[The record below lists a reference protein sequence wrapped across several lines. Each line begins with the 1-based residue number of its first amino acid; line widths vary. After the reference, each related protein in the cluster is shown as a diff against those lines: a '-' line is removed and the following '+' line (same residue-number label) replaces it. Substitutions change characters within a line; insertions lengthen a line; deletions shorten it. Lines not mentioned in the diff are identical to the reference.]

1 MKRALALCACVA
13 ALAGCASAPP
23 RDPTLGPE
31 WMLVGEGENRPTIFF
46 DEDRAA
52 GFAGCNR
59 FFATARREGSGLSL
73 SHIGVTRMYCE
84 GRMEAEQDYIARLGQ
99 VASARRD
106 EDDDDE
112 LLLLDAQGRV
122 LLHYARDD

>member
-1 MKRALALCACVA
+1 MIRSSVLALL
-13 ALAGCASAPP
+13 ALGACASAPP

-31 WMLVGEGENRPTIFF
+31 WTLVGAGENRPTIFF

-59 FFATARREGSGLSL
+59 FFATAERGEGGALRLSN
-73 SHIGVTRMYCE
+73 IGATRMYCE
-84 GRMEAEQDYIARLGQ
+84 GRMDSEARYLAALAE
-99 VASARRD
+99 VAAARRD
-106 EDDDDE
+106 AEEEDE

-122 LLHYARDD
+122 LLRYAR